1 MVSLAFGAENWD
13 TGRLFPLPIKKKK
26 NRFDGFIY
34 VKVDSDTGRIL
45 LDYLGLF
52 IKLLL
57 AVCIGLALSVI
68 SVDFV
73 WTKQWKMCSWLISGI
88 QPSNGKWV
96 IFVEFFFFFSSVE
109 NIFWL
114 NMYYVETN
122 RASLLDLFSFSL
134 IKLFLIIKNG
144 DICNSFYLLWSLCSA
159 LPSFLLSCTAVLCI
173 FWTV

>member
-1 MVSLAFGAENWD
+1 MSLAFGAENWD

-96 IFVEFFFFFSSVE
+96 IFVEFFFFFLQLKTFSDWICIMLKQTE
-109 NIFWL
+109 PQYL
-114 NMYYVETN
+114 TY
-122 RASLLDLFSFSL
+122 SLF
-134 IKLFLIIKNG
+134 
-144 DICNSFYLLWSLCSA
+144 
-159 LPSFLLSCTAVLCI
+159 P
-173 FWTV
+173 

>member
-57 AVCIGLALSVI
+57 AVCIGLDLSVI

-96 IFVEFFFFFSSVE
+96 IFVEIFFFFFFS
-109 NIFWL
+109 W
-114 NMYYVETN
+114 
-122 RASLLDLFSFSL
+122 
-134 IKLFLIIKNG
+134 KLFLTE
-144 DICNSFYLLWSLCSA
+144 Y
-159 LPSFLLSCTAVLCI
+159 VLCWNKQSLSTWLI
-173 FWTV
+173 LFFLNKTFFNYKKWWYM